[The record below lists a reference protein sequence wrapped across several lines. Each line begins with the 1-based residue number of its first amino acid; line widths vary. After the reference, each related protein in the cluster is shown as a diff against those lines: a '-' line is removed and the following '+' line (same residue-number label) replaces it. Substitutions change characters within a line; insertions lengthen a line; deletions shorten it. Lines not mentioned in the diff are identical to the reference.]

1 MTPQPAR
8 QAVNTSRLVALP
20 VKSKPISAH
29 QAKVKW
35 LSRNLPF
42 TTDLSCIGPD
52 QLGKKDCHVS
62 QLPCHQP

>member
-8 QAVNTSRLVALP
+8 QAVNTNRLVALP

-42 TTDLSCIGPD
+42 TTDLMLHWAGPTR
-52 QLGKKDCHVS
+52 
-62 QLPCHQP
+62 